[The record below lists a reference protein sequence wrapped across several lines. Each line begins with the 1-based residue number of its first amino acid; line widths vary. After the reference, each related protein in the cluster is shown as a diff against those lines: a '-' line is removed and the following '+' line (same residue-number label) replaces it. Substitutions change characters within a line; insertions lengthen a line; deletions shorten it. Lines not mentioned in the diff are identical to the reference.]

1 MDISCS
7 NKKTLREVLR
17 KVCKKFKISLLGYVI
32 TLDNNLFDNKN
43 SEKMNQ
49 TLQLQQLRI
58 AGKRLRLKWFPHN

>member
-17 KVCKKFKISLLGYVI
+17 KVCKKFRISLLGYVI
-32 TLDNNLFDNKN
+32 KVNHELFDNKN

-49 TLQLQQLRI
+49 TLQQLRI
-58 AGKRLRLKWFPHN
+58 AGKRLSLKWFP